1 MTAATG
7 RKPFVWPIRV
17 YYEDTD
23 AQGLVYFANYF
34 KFMER
39 ARTEWIRALGIVLLI
54 VALCRPQKCITETL
68 VRTEGIAI

>member
-1 MTAATG
+1 MANPAGNT
-7 RKPFVWPIRV
+7 PFAWPLRV

-39 ARTEWIRALGIVLLI
+39 ARTECNGG
-54 VALCRPQKCITETL
+54 PH
-68 VRTEGIAI
+68 RTAQGDVYD